1 MGQLLLTLAFV
12 LSIVNFAVFLELFR
26 KQKNNYMF
34 FTFVAIVV
42 SCFGHWLLGF
52 SESVDGAIL
61 SNKINYLGSA
71 FLPMLMFF
79 TLAEVCRLRILP
91 VLRILLIVFSCF
103 VLFLSFTVGY
113 SDIYYKTV
121 EFVVQSGAGNYV
133 ATYGWGHDVF
143 NVMIILYAV
152 LDIGVIVYA
161 CMMRRFVSLK
171 NIFAMFML
179 ELVTVSSFFISR
191 HMENDMLCM
200 PFVYLADQ
208 VFLLYISLNVKWYDI
223 ARSVM
228 QSLEKDNGNA
238 FVSFTSTGEYLGC
251 NEIALKFFPKLVQ
264 CRVDRPIPSG
274 HEMGDLFKPLLEQ
287 AVNTK
292 LRHALKFWYANRHFR
307 CTARTIPVWNVMQIC
322 LFRIEDDTKVQMYV
336 DMLGKDHNQLVKVV
350 EQNAQA
356 VSAIQE
362 QMIVGMANMVESRDG
377 NTGGHIKRTSQVIR
391 ILASEMR
398 KDMAYSR
405 TDSFYDALI
414 SAAPMHD
421 LGKIAI
427 DDEIL
432 RKPGRFTDSEFAQM
446 KTHAEKGAVIV
457 ENLLSGIEDPF
468 FVQLSKNVANF
479 HHERFDGTGYPLG
492 LKGDA
497 IPVEA
502 RIMAV
507 ADVYDALVS
516 SRCYKDSMSYD
527 KAGEIILAGM
537 GTQFDPT
544 LQKYF
549 MDCEAKLR
557 EYYRTVEH

>member
-1 MGQLLLTLAFV
+1 
-12 LSIVNFAVFLELFR
+12 
-26 KQKNNYMF
+26 
-34 FTFVAIVV
+34 
-42 SCFGHWLLGF
+42 
-52 SESVDGAIL
+52 VDL
-61 SNKINYLGSA
+61 
-71 FLPMLMFF
+71 
-79 TLAEVCRLRILP
+79 
-91 VLRILLIVFSCF
+91 
-103 VLFLSFTVGY
+103 
-113 SDIYYKTV
+113 
-121 EFVVQSGAGNYV
+121 
-133 ATYGWGHDVF
+133 
-143 NVMIILYAV
+143 
-152 LDIGVIVYA
+152 
-161 CMMRRFVSLK
+161 
-171 NIFAMFML
+171 
-179 ELVTVSSFFISR
+179 
-191 HMENDMLCM
+191 
-200 PFVYLADQ
+200 
-208 VFLLYISLNVKWYDI
+208 
-223 ARSVM
+223 
-228 QSLEKDNGNA
+228 
-238 FVSFTSTGEYLGC
+238 
-251 NEIALKFFPKLVQ
+251 
-264 CRVDRPIPSG
+264 PIPSG
-274 HEMGDLFKPLLEQ
+274 HEMGNLFKPLLEQ
-287 AVNTK
+287 AVNTR

-307 CTARTIPVWNVMQIC
+307 CTARIIPVWNVMQIC